1 MIKGMFMSDIHLPL
15 SIDLRPVKAFIKDYQ
30 PTEITL
36 GGDIIDA
43 MGMHGV
49 DSLPASSVD
58 VSLYERDTNIAKEF
72 IRELSD
78 LSPNAKFIY
87 LEGNH
92 EERYQ
97 RLANKYPKVFGKA
110 FNFKRDALPKEL
122 NIKWIPYGTYDSYY
136 ALGDTMFIHG
146 NIWPDLHAKAYAMR
160 YTPFKVVYGHLHHF
174 QAYTTHKAT
183 LNMSPRYAV
192 TAGCLSELSPDW
204 KKGEAHQW
212 VNGFV
217 TYLSDGKVT
226 IPNVHLIEKGMFH
239 VGGKIYK

>member
-1 MIKGMFMSDIHLPL
+1 MLKGIYMSDIHLPL
-15 SIDLRPVKAFIKDYQ
+15 SIDLRPVKSFIKDYKPDQ
-30 PTEITL
+30 IIL
-36 GGDIIDA
+36 GGDIVDA

-49 DSLPASSVD
+49 DSLPASAVNLD
-58 VSLYERDTNIAKEF
+58 LYERDCKIAF
-72 IRELSD
+72 DFLRELAD
-78 LSPNAKFIY
+78 LSENAKFVY

-97 RLANKYPKVFGKA
+97 RLANKYPKVFGKTL
-110 FNFKRDALPKEL
+110 NFKRDALPKEL
-122 NIKWIPYGTYDSYY
+122 SVKWVPYGTYDSYY
-136 ALGDTMFIHG
+136 TLGDTMFIHG
-146 NIWPDLHAKAYAMR
+146 NIWPDAHAKAYAMR

-183 LNMSPRYAV
+183 LDMSPRYAV

-212 VNGFV
+212 VNGFI
-217 TYLSDGKVT
+217 TYMSDGKVT

-239 VGGKIYK
+239 VGGRIYK